1 MLLQV
6 TLLTPYYYR
15 SCGRELARL
24 DSKQLQA
31 TRTRRAEWI
40 WPRWIIKIIPRR
52 LADLLVKMT
61 APSFGLWG
69 SSNITES
76 IILRSH
82 KRKMTRVSSSQAT
95 FNFRQ
100 SGNIQDFFSIRH
112 QDCKISSSLTEIHQ
126 CNNQRFHLKLPMTCT
141 KKYDL
146 WWTQSKTY

>member
-15 SCGRELARL
+15 SCGRELPRL

-40 WPRWIIKIIPRR
+40 WPCWIIKIIPRR
-52 LADLLVKMT
+52 LACLLVKMT

-82 KRKMTRVSSSQAT
+82 KRKMTRVSAV
-95 FNFRQ
+95 RQ
-100 SGNIQDFFSIRH
+100 HSASGNIQDFFSIQH
-112 QDCKISSSLTEIHQ
+112 QDCKISNSLTEIHQ
-126 CNNQRFHLKLPMTCT
+126 CNNQRFHLKLSPDSRQLLKNWQN
-141 KKYDL
+141 KKG
-146 WWTQSKTY
+146 SVPS

>member
-1 MLLQV
+1 
-6 TLLTPYYYR
+6 
-15 SCGRELARL
+15 
-24 DSKQLQA
+24 
-31 TRTRRAEWI
+31 
-40 WPRWIIKIIPRR
+40 
-52 LADLLVKMT
+52 MT

-146 WWTQSKTY
+146 VNTIQNVLTFYQWHAPLGEPSKLQSGRQKTWGRKCGTTLTRANMQSSLLFLASDTCNHL